1 MGETPMMAIDGQE
14 PLVFVVD
21 DDEQV
26 LRPLIRILRKAGYR
40 VEAYSSPRD
49 FLDRA
54 KVEPPCCLLLDVQM
68 PEITGLDLQAIFAKG
83 EVPPA
88 IVFMSGVAD
97 VPTSVRAMKAGA
109 FDFLPKPFVRE
120 QLLEAVAGAMEKNR
134 ERAAAHAQ
142 VIAARARLARL
153 TPRERQVC
161 EGLARG
167 LRSKEIA
174 QELGAAEKTVNIH
187 RSRVMSKLAVRSVAD
202 LVRLVARA
210 AGESPGGGATP
221 SPVPPAAPGGVE
233 AGGAVD
239 DAAAMDDAAA
249 EGGAEDGP
257 TR

>member
-1 MGETPMMAIDGQE
+1 MGQTSMGVIEGHE

-26 LRPLIRILRKAGYR
+26 LRPLIRILRRAGYR
-40 VEAYSSPRD
+40 VEAFSSPRD
-49 FLDRA
+49 FLEKA
-54 KVEPPCCLLLDVQM
+54 NVEPPCCLLLDVQM
-68 PEITGLDLQAIFAKG
+68 PEITGLELQAIFSKG

-109 FDFLPKPFVRE
+109 FDFLPKPFLRE
-120 QLLEAVAGAMEKNR
+120 QLLEAVSGAMAKNR

-142 VIAARARLARL
+142 VIEARARLARL

-174 QELGAAEKTVNIH
+174 LELGAAEKTVNIH

-202 LVRLVARA
+202 LVRLVTRA
-210 AGESPGGGATP
+210 VGE
-221 SPVPPAAPGGVE
+221 PPAGTEAAKPAPAVVPAGAADEGV
-233 AGGAVD
+233 AVPD
-239 DAAAMDDAAA
+239 DATAEEGAADD
-249 EGGAEDGP
+249 GAIS
-257 TR
+257 